1 MSERMVAYC
10 GLACE
15 ECPAFVA
22 KRTGDEAL
30 QQATA
35 KRWSGPEFPVAPEEV
50 YCDGCSVTDG
60 DLFKHCSICAVRSCA
75 ELRGVGTCAEC
86 PDYGCDKLEK
96 LFSIV
101 GVEARATLERLRD
114 EAGRMPSA

>member
-30 QQATA
+30 RQATA
-35 KRWSGPEFPVAPEEV
+35 KRWSGPEFPVAAEEV
-50 YCDGCSVTDG
+50 YCDGCSATDG
-60 DLFKHCSICAVRSCA
+60 DQFKHCSICAVRSCA
-75 ELRGVGTCAEC
+75 EAHGVETCAEC

-96 LFSIV
+96 ILDVV
-101 GVEARATLERLRD
+101 GTEARATLERRRAAL
-114 EAGRMPSA
+114 G